1 MADQWVYPPLSW
13 VLKEEREKKE
23 KKRKKGV
30 SLDSLLLVC
39 TIKPN
44 VSRVASKAIDHQ
56 PELFQISFQ
65 FQLSIGSLRSLPTG
79 D

>member
-13 VLKEEREKKE
+13 VLKEKKE
-23 KKRKKGV
+23 KKKKERSV
-30 SLDSLLLVC
+30 IRLITSLYYITKRITCCFEGDRL
-39 TIKPN
+39 
-44 VSRVASKAIDHQ
+44 HQ
-56 PELFQISFQ
+56 PELVQISFQ